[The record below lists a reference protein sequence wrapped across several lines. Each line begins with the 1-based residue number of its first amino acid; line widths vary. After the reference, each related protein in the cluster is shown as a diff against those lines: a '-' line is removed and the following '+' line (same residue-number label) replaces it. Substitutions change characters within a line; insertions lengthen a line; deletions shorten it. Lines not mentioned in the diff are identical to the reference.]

1 MAEAGALQLDA
12 IYTPGR
18 AARWWKVTK
27 SFARHKPVAFASGIF
42 LFLLLMIGILA
53 PTIAPNDPL
62 SLVGERLQ
70 GPSWEFPFGTDN
82 QGRDLLSRTMW
93 GARTSMV
100 TGILVTMFAGSVGLV
115 IGGISGFIGGWFDAI
130 LQRLLEAIIVIPF
143 LAFAIV
149 LVAVIGPVTYEQIP
163 VVVVISLSIALI
175 PGGARVAR
183 AAALSVTV
191 EQYVDAA
198 NAMGGSRLY
207 IFRRHVIP
215 NILSP
220 MLVIVSLQL
229 GGVILAEAGLSFLG
243 LGTPPPTPSWGG
255 MVNGARTFIRDA
267 PWMVLAPGLGLSLAV
282 LAFNFL
288 GDGIRDVADPR
299 LRGA

>member
-1 MAEAGALQLDA
+1 MADAQTLRLEA
-12 IYTPGR
+12 IYNPGWKV
-18 AARWWKVTK
+18 RWWKATK
-27 SFARHKPVAFASGIF
+27 KFARRKPVAFASGIF
-42 LFLLLMIGILA
+42 LIFMLVIGVAA
-53 PTIAPNDPL
+53 PYISLYDPL

-70 GPSWEFPFGTDN
+70 SPSWEFPFGTDN
-82 QGRDLLSRTMW
+82 QGRDVLSRTMW

-100 TGILVTMFAGSVGLV
+100 TGLLVTTFAGTVGLL
-115 IGGISGFIGGWFDAI
+115 IGGISGYLGGWFDAI
-130 LQRLLEAIIVIPF
+130 LQRVLEAIIAVPF

-149 LVAVIGPVTYEQIP
+149 LVAVIGPWTPEQIP
-163 VVVVISLSIALI
+163 MVVVIALSIALI

-198 NAMGGSRLY
+198 HSIGGSRLY

-220 MLVIVSLQL
+220 MLVIVTLQL

-243 LGTPPPTPSWGG
+243 LGTPPPTPSWGA
-255 MVNGARTFIRDA
+255 MVNGSRTFIRDA

-299 LRGA
+299 LRGS